1 MTTTFRVTTGYYL
14 EECGLVTRH
23 GRTRTQQ
30 VFVIFSPNFAQMTI
44 SRCTQRLE
52 VRGQNVVDSMKTLA
66 GKESLFTEHQRRAS
80 YRYLSFHDHVAQ
92 DMSCG

>member
-30 VFVIFSPNFAQMTI
+30 FFCDFIYKFCPDDDF
-44 SRCTQRLE
+44 E
-52 VRGQNVVDSMKTLA
+52 VYPKKTRGP
-66 GKESLFTEHQRRAS
+66 G
-80 YRYLSFHDHVAQ
+80 
-92 DMSCG
+92 